1 MNLKTVSVVGANRG
15 IGLQLIRTFQSRG
28 WHTIGSVRPET
39 LASNDASITDL
50 RATNSDIVQID
61 YKNETTIKSAADE
74 LAEKEV
80 KLDVLINC
88 GGIKVRPLEWH
99 LHEQEDL
106 MERFEVMVVGPF
118 LVTKHFLPLITKD
131 GTGKLIYITSKSG
144 SIGAPDHDG
153 EVIGYRMAKAAAN
166 QQVKTLALDFQRDNI
181 PITTLAFEP
190 GFIKTKL
197 TGWWGRVDIEESC
210 NGMVD
215 IIEKLSPEQS
225 GTFVNWKGET
235 IPW

>member
-1 MNLKTVSVVGANRG
+1 MSLKDWANRG
-15 IGLQLIRTFQSRG
+15 IGLQLIRTFQSRD
-28 WHTIGSVRPET
+28 WHTIGSVRPEM
-39 LASNDASITDL
+39 LASNVPSIADL
-50 RATNSDIVQID
+50 KATNADIIQID
-61 YKNETTIKSAADE
+61 YENGTTIKSAADE
-74 LAEKEV
+74 LAAKGV
-80 KLDVLINC
+80 TLDVLVNC

-106 MERFEVMVVGPF
+106 MERFQVMVVGPF
-118 LVTKHFLPLITKD
+118 LVTKQFLPLVTKD

-153 EVIGYRMAKAAAN
+153 ELIGYRMAKAAPN
-166 QQVKTLALDFQRDNI
+166 QQVKTLALDFQRDDI

-190 GFIKTKL
+190 GFIKTRL
-197 TGWWGRVDIEESC
+197 TGFRGRVDIEESS

-215 IIEKLSPEQS
+215 IIEKLTPEHT
-225 GTFVNWKGET
+225 GTFVDWKGET

>member
-1 MNLKTVSVVGANRG
+1 MKTVLVVGANRG
-15 IGLQLIRTFQSRG
+15 IGLQLIRTFKSHG

-39 LASNDASITDL
+39 LASNDSSIADL

-61 YKNETTIKSAADE
+61 YKDETTIKSTANE
-74 LAEKEV
+74 LAEKNV
-80 KLDVLINC
+80 ILDVLINC

-99 LHEQEDL
+99 LHEEEDL
-106 MERFEVMVVGPF
+106 MERFQVMVVGPF

-144 SIGAPDHDG
+144 SIGAPWHDG
-153 EVIGYRMAKAAAN
+153 KFLGYRMAKSAAN
-166 QQVKTLALDFQRDNI
+166 QQVKTLALDFQRDKI

-197 TGWWGRVDIEESC
+197 TGWRGEVDIEESA

-215 IIEKLSPEQS
+215 IIEKLAPEQT